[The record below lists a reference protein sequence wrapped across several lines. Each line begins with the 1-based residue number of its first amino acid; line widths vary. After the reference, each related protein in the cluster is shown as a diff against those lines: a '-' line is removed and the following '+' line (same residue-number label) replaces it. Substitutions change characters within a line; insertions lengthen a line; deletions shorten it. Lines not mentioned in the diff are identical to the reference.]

1 MGLLSLAIWL
11 PILSGAVL
19 LAIGRDEQI
28 AAARWFALIAS
39 IVSFVVTVPLIT
51 GFDIGTAD
59 MQFVENLAWIDRFNV
74 RYHLGVD
81 GISVWFVLLTAFIS
95 VIVVIAGWE
104 VITERVNQ
112 YMGAFLILSG
122 IMIGGSVMAIVFT
135 STAVTSFCSSG
146 NS

>member
-59 MQFVENLAWIDRFNV
+59 MQFVENLA
-74 RYHLGVD
+74 
-81 GISVWFVLLTAFIS
+81 
-95 VIVVIAGWE
+95 
-104 VITERVNQ
+104 
-112 YMGAFLILSG
+112 
-122 IMIGGSVMAIVFT
+122 
-135 STAVTSFCSSG
+135 
-146 NS
+146 